1 MPSRRF
7 RRLCAH
13 RARPHYASMRAQ
25 FRSRI
30 RLILLF
36 VVLAALLILMR
47 LYFVQIVH
55 GDDYAEKADRQFASN
70 SSGLF
75 DRGSI
80 YFTRKDGTLI
90 SAATLATGFLVAIN
104 PQTLQDPEAA
114 YTAIATVASSTLIT
128 HDAFLAAAA
137 KKGQAYIEVAHRL
150 SEEGGQA
157 LSAQD
162 ISGVQ
167 VLRERWR
174 YYPGNTLASQSIGIV
189 TYGSGDTLAGQTG
202 LETTYE
208 GTLSRSGDSLY
219 KNFFAELFS
228 NVGNLLVNAR
238 DAREGDVVTT
248 IEPEVQVR
256 LENDLK
262 KVTERYR
269 SKESGGIIMDPSTGA
284 ILALA
289 SYPSYDG
296 NELRSVDPLLLGN
309 PLVEHVHEFGSIMKP
324 LTMTSGLD
332 AGVITP
338 STTYNDTGCITV
350 NTRQICNWDLKPRGV
365 IPMKQI
371 IVQSL
376 NVGAA
381 WVATELGQDKFR
393 QYFTT
398 LFGQKTGID
407 LSNEGRS
414 LLSNLSRPQ
423 QIGYDTAAYGQGI
436 AETPIQM
443 IRALGAI
450 ANNGVMVQPHL
461 VSAIRLNSGIERK
474 IQWNQTTPVF
484 SAEAARETTAMMTAL
499 VDEKLEGGKAMIPT
513 MSVAAKTGT
522 AQLTDGQGGY
532 YTNRFFHSFVGFF
545 PSYSPR
551 FIILLY
557 TNDPQGVEY
566 ASETLDATFLD
577 LVHFLIDYYAVP
589 PDRGFATTTSAT
601 PV

>member
-1 MPSRRF
+1 
-7 RRLCAH
+7 
-13 RARPHYASMRAQ
+13 MRAQ

-30 RLILLF
+30 RIILLC
-36 VVLAALLILMR
+36 VVVVALLILVR

-55 GDDYAEKADRQFASN
+55 GDDYAEKADRQFASGA
-70 SSGLF
+70 SGLF

-80 YFTRKDGTLI
+80 YLTRKDGALI
-90 SAATLATGFLVAIN
+90 SGATLAAGFLVAIN
-104 PQTLQDPEAA
+104 PQTLADPATA
-114 YTAIATVASSTLIT
+114 YGAIAAVASSSTLISS
-128 HDAFLAAAA
+128 DAFLAAAA
-137 KKGQAYIEVAHRL
+137 KKGQAYIEVAHHL
-150 SEEGGQA
+150 SESAGEE
-157 LSAQD
+157 LSSKD
-162 ISGVQ
+162 IPGVQ

-174 YYPGNTLASQSIGIV
+174 YYPGGALAAQSLGIV
-189 TYGSGDTLAGQTG
+189 TYGSGDSLAGQTG
-202 LETTYE
+202 LEAKYE

-238 DAREGDVVTT
+238 DAREGDIVTT

-256 LENDLK
+256 LENDLR
-262 KVTERYR
+262 KVNERYA
-269 SKESGGIIMDPSTGA
+269 SKESGGIIMDPATGA

-296 NELRSVDPLLLGN
+296 NDLYDVDAALLGN

-338 STTYNDTGCITV
+338 STTYYDTGCITV
-350 NTRQICNWDLKPRGV
+350 NTREICNWDLKPRGT

-381 WVATELGQDKFR
+381 WIATELGQDRFR
-393 QYFTT
+393 EYFTT

-407 LSNEGRS
+407 LPNEGRS
-414 LLSNLSRPQ
+414 LLGNLTKPQ

-450 ANNGVMVQPHL
+450 ANGGVMVAPHIA
-461 VSAIRLNSGIERK
+461 SAVRLNSGITRELD
-474 IQWNQTTPVF
+474 WSQTVPVF
-484 SAEAARETTAMMTAL
+484 SPEAARETTTMMTAL
-499 VDEKLEGGKAMIPT
+499 VDEKLEGGKAIIPT

-522 AQLTDGQGGY
+522 AQLTNGQGGY
-532 YTNRFFHSFVGFF
+532 HTDRFFHSFVGFF

-557 TNDPQGVEY
+557 TNDPRGVEY

-577 LVHFLIDYYAVP
+577 LVHFLIDYYQVP
-589 PDRGFATTTSAT
+589 PDRGFATSTS
-601 PV
+601 PR

>member
-1 MPSRRF
+1 
-7 RRLCAH
+7 
-13 RARPHYASMRAQ
+13 MRAQ

-30 RLILLF
+30 RLVLSFI
-36 VVLAALLILMR
+36 VVITLLILTR

-70 SSGLF
+70 ASGLF

-80 YFTRKDGTLI
+80 YFTRKDGSFI

-104 PQTLQDPEAA
+104 PQTIQDPEAA
-114 YTAIATVASSTLIT
+114 YATISAVASSSLMS
-128 HDAFLAAAA
+128 HDAFLAASA
-137 KKGQAYIEVAHRL
+137 KKGQTYIEVAHRL
-150 SEEGGQA
+150 SEESGQA
-157 LSAQD
+157 LADKD
-162 ISGVQ
+162 ITGVQ

-174 YYPGNTLASQSIGIV
+174 YYPGDALAAQSIGIV
-189 TYGSGDTLAGQTG
+189 TYGRGDTLAGQTG
-202 LETTYE
+202 LETVYD

-238 DAREGDVVTT
+238 DAREGDIVTT

-262 KVTERYR
+262 KVSERYS
-269 SKESGGIIMDPSTGA
+269 SKESGGIIMDPATGA

-289 SYPSYDG
+289 SYPSYNG
-296 NELRSVDPLLLGN
+296 NELRSVEATLLGN

-338 STTYNDTGCITV
+338 ATTYNDTGCITV
-350 NTRQICNWDLKPRGV
+350 NTREICNWDLKPRGV

-381 WVATELGQDKFR
+381 WIATELGQDKFR
-393 QYFTT
+393 SYFTK
-398 LFGQKTGID
+398 LFGAKTGID
-407 LSNEGRS
+407 LPNEGRS
-414 LLSNLSRPQ
+414 LLGNLAKPQ
-423 QIGYDTAAYGQGI
+423 QIGYDTASYGQGI

-450 ANNGVMVQPHL
+450 ANGGVMVEPHL
-461 VSAIRLNSGIERK
+461 VSAVRLNSGIVRALDWS
-474 IQWNQTTPVF
+474 QSVLVF
-484 SAEAARETTAMMTAL
+484 SSAAARETTTMMTAL
-499 VDEKLEGGKAMIPT
+499 VDEKLEGGKAKIPT

-522 AQLTDGQGGY
+522 AQLTNGQGGY
-532 YTNRFFHSFVGFF
+532 YTDRFFHSFVGFF
-545 PSYSPR
+545 PSYAPR

-557 TNDPQGVEY
+557 TNDPRGVEY

-577 LVHFLIDYYAVP
+577 LVHFLIDYYQVP
-589 PDRGFATTTSAT
+589 PDRGLAAPTSSPQAAT
-601 PV
+601 PQ